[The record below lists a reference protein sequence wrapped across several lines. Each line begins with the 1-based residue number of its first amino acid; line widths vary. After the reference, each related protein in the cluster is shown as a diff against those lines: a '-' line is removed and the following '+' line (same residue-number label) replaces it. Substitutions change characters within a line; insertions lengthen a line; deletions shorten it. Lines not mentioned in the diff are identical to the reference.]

1 MDAVDGDAGAHY
13 RVARLELSAFL
24 ADQPDEAWDVAVPAC
39 PGWTVRGTVA
49 HLLGNIEDG
58 MAGRLT
64 GPPTDEQVADQ
75 IGRHADGPAVAL
87 LDEWADAAASFEPL
101 VTRANIWVVV
111 MDLLTHVQDIRGAL
125 DAPGDRDGE
134 DARLV
139 ARMVTSTDLPVR
151 LVFDVGDEELST
163 NPVDGP
169 THRLATTPFEVAR
182 IRFGRRS
189 PEQVLA
195 MDWRPPLAAIPDG
208 LFIFGPRDTAL
219 VE

>member
-1 MDAVDGDAGAHY
+1 VEGDAGARY
-13 RVARLELSAFL
+13 RVARLKLSTLL
-24 ADQPDEAWDVAVPAC
+24 AEQPDEAWDLAVPAC
-39 PGWTVRGTVA
+39 PGWSVRGTVS
-49 HLLGNIEDG
+49 HLLGNVEDA

-75 IGRHADGPAVAL
+75 IGRHAEGPAVAL
-87 LDEWADAAASFEPL
+87 LDEWADAAEAFEPI
-101 VTRANIWVVV
+101 VSQAGIWVVV
-111 MDLLTHVQDIRGAL
+111 LDVLTHTQDVRGAL
-125 DAPGDRDGE
+125 GLPGGRDDE
-134 DARLV
+134 DAALM
-139 ARMVTSTDLPVR
+139 ARMVASTDLPAR
-151 LVFDVGDEELST
+151 LVFDVGDEQLAT

-169 THRLATTPFEVAR
+169 THRVATTAFEVAR

-195 MDWRPPLAAIPDG
+195 MDWHPPLPAIPDG